1 MAGCGGKTV
10 PLVNII
16 SQGRKTLGTPDTYKS
31 FKNHYK
37 LKPVKLGD
45 RSVPQDSEIV
55 LKEVENRY
63 RSFFENIEQGYY
75 EIDIQGNFIFF
86 NEFVGRIF
94 GCPMDELHKINY
106 RQFMDKENA
115 ELAYQTFSYVFET
128 EKPKVGCVF
137 EIIGKD
143 GIKRHVGFSICIMK
157 DSHGNKTG
165 FRGIARDISE
175 RKIIEAQQR
184 HAQKLESI
192 GQLAAGIAHEINT
205 PIQYTTDNTRFLQD
219 SFGEIETI
227 LKSYSRLYESV
238 KAGLST
244 RAVIQ
249 EIETIK
255 SDIDL
260 EYLREEIPK
269 AIGQSLEGLDNVA
282 KIVSAMKQFSHP
294 GIDEKVYTDINKAI
308 QNTITISRNEW
319 KYVADMKMD
328 FDPAMPLIPC
338 LPGEFNQVILNIIV
352 NAAHAVG
359 DSAEVKSGRKG
370 TIKVTTRREGR
381 WAEIRISDTGPGIPK
396 EIRDRIF
403 DPFFTT
409 KEVGKGSGQGLAIAY
424 SVIVQKHGGT
434 IAFETEINQG
444 TTMIIR
450 LPIGRRNG

>member
-1 MAGCGGKTV
+1 M
-10 PLVNII
+10 
-16 SQGRKTLGTPDTYKS
+16 YKS
-31 FKNHYK
+31 FNNQFK
-37 LKPVKLGD
+37 LKPVRLGD
-45 RSVPQDSEIV
+45 SPVPRGSEMV
-55 LKEVENRY
+55 LKEAEDRY
-63 RSFFENIEQGYY
+63 RSFFESIEQGYY

-94 GCPMDELHKINY
+94 GCAMDELRKINY

-115 ELAYQTFSYVFET
+115 EQAYQAFSYVFET

-143 GIKRHVGFSICIMK
+143 GVKRHVGFSICIMK
-157 DSHGNKTG
+157 DSRGNKTG

-175 RKIIEAQQR
+175 RKMVEAQQR

-205 PIQYTTDNTRFLQD
+205 PIQYTTDNTRFLLD
-219 SFGEIETI
+219 SFNDIETL
-227 LKSYSRLYESV
+227 LKCYNRLYESV
-238 KAGLST
+238 KAGLAD
-244 RAVIQ
+244 RADIH
-249 EIETIK
+249 EIEKVQSEI
-255 SDIDL
+255 DIQ
-260 EYLREEIPK
+260 YLREEIPK
-269 AIGQSLEGLDNVA
+269 AIAQSLEGLDNVA

-294 GIDEKVYTDINKAI
+294 GMDEKVNTDINKAI

-319 KYVADMKMD
+319 KYVADLVTD
-328 FDPAMPLIPC
+328 FDPALPLIPC
-338 LPGEFNQVILNIIV
+338 LPGEFNQVILNMIV
-352 NAAHAVG
+352 NAAHAIG
-359 DSAEVKSGRKG
+359 DSSGVESGQKKG

-381 WAEIRISDTGPGIPK
+381 WAEVRISDTGTGIPK

-409 KEVGKGSGQGLAIAY
+409 KEVGKGSGQGLAIAH

-434 IAFETEINQG
+434 IGFETEVNQG

-450 LPIGRRNG
+450 LPIGNRNG

>member
-1 MAGCGGKTV
+1 MITGLKGREPEEMHDADTIMKTSHGMQPRMPGAGRLPKN
-10 PLVNII
+10 PDLV
-16 SQGRKTLGTPDTYKS
+16 L
-31 FKNHYK
+31 
-37 LKPVKLGD
+37 L
-45 RSVPQDSEIV
+45 
-55 LKEVENRY
+55 EVENRY

-115 ELAYQTFSYVFET
+115 DMAYQAFSYVYET
-128 EKPKVGCVF
+128 EKPRIGCVF
-137 EIIGKD
+137 QIIGKD
-143 GIKRHVGFSICIMK
+143 GIKRDVGFSICIMR
-157 DSHGNKTG
+157 DSRGKKIG

-175 RKIIEAQQR
+175 RKKIEAQQR

-205 PIQYTTDNTRFLQD
+205 PIQYTADNTHFLKD
-219 SFGEIETI
+219 SFGEIETA

-238 KAGLST
+238 KAGLQT
-244 RAVIQ
+244 KAVVR
-249 EIETIK
+249 EIEKVT
-255 SDIDL
+255 SEIDL
-260 EYLREEIPK
+260 DYLREEIPK
-269 AIGQSLEGLDNVA
+269 AIAQSLEGLENVA
-282 KIVSAMKQFSHP
+282 KIVSAMKQFAHP
-294 GIDEKVYTDINKAI
+294 GMDEKILTDINKAI

-319 KYVADMKMD
+319 KYVADMMTD
-328 FDPAMPLIPC
+328 FDPSMPLIAC
-338 LPGEFNQVILNIIV
+338 LPGEFNQVILNIVV
-352 NAAHAVG
+352 NAAHAIG
-359 DSAEVKSGRKG
+359 DTEDAKSGRKG

-409 KEVGKGSGQGLAIAY
+409 KEVGKGSGQGLAISH
-424 SVIVQKHGGT
+424 SVIVKKHGGT
-434 IAFETEINQG
+434 IGFETEINKG

-450 LPIGRRNG
+450 LPMGNGNG